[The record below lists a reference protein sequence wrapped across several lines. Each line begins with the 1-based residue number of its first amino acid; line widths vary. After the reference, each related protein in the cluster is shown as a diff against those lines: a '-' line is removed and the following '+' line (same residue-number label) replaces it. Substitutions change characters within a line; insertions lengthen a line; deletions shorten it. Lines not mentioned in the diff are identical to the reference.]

1 MSEKR
6 NSQQQIFTLCCLALL
21 CAMQIVFAR
30 FLVIPISSTMRIS
43 FSFIPVVIAAR
54 RFGVLGGV
62 TVYGLGDLI
71 GAFAFPTTG
80 GYLPGFTLT
89 AVVSGLLFGLFLSK
103 KGGVVR
109 IVLSVL
115 LSQIICSLLMNSFWL
130 TYYYGSE
137 FAPLVISR
145 AVQCII
151 VGAAQIVFMV
161 LFLEK
166 ICSALRLRSR

>member
-1 MSEKR
+1 MSKKKS
-6 NSQQQIFTLCCLALL
+6 SQQQIFMLCCLALL

-30 FLVIPISSTMRIS
+30 WLVIPISTTMRIS

-54 RFGVLGGV
+54 RFGVVGAV

-80 GYLPGFTLT
+80 AYLPGFTVT
-89 AVVSGLLFGLFLSK
+89 AVVSGLIYGLFLSK
-103 KGGVVR
+103 KGGAVR

-115 LSQIICSLLMNSFWL
+115 SSQILCSLLLNSFWL

-137 FAPLVISR
+137 FMPLVASR
-145 AVQCII
+145 AVQCLI
-151 VGAAQIVFMV
+151 VGTVQIVFML

-166 ICSALRLRSR
+166 ICSALKLKSR